1 MTINNIN
8 YNTAEIPFG
17 NRQDTRSI
25 RRAVL
30 DRITSVEDRAFNFIE
45 STVVNNIETF
55 SQSHPRTVKTLKPAI
70 CGLLTFRN
78 NNSALFVMII
88 LIAIAIGEAASII
101 LAWRFL
107 EFLALSEITV
117 AIGAAAMAPISL
129 ASLTFHVILV
139 SVVFSKLARKQLNQ
153 SIEIDELTATFFRLD
168 PEFVAALNEW
178 SRNESRQLNSEWI
191 QAREEIIYCYNI
203 EDTSLSLEHFHL
215 HSLPDIF
222 DNPNFR
228 DNLEQLYLHDNCLTR
243 LPESIGNLQL
253 LSRLNLADNRQLS
266 GLHPSILQ
274 LPPRCIVD
282 ITNCNFSETLLATI
296 REIVRDP
303 NYAGPRISHSMRN
316 SFNRFDIEPTIGQ
329 SLRNFYRISGKNY
342 NGLPNLEE
350 VPNLRLWLHKLTLVA
365 DFKGRSQQA
374 FVTKIVEYLERANE
388 DSSFRDVFSATISDA
403 VNTCGDRVALSVL
416 KLGITYKLS
425 TIDLTN
431 IQSVHHLLTRGVW
444 ALELLHE
451 IARQKI
457 PTLQMFDEI
466 EVYLGYPVK
475 LKEELD
481 LPIDIDNMLYFNFSA
496 LTPSDLEIA
505 KNSILS
511 TINNIQEKT
520 SFLIEQPQWLDA
532 LKLKYGEQFAAID
545 KEKERAQSLDD
556 PDYIAIDN
564 VYRKGLTD
572 LTKQALQSFNS

>member
-1 MTINNIN
+1 MTTNTINYI
-8 YNTAEIPFG
+8 TAERPFG

-25 RRAVL
+25 RRAIL
-30 DRITSVEDRAFNFIE
+30 DRITSVADRAFNFIE
-45 STVVNNIETF
+45 STVSNNIE
-55 SQSHPRTVKTLKPAI
+55 TLKPAI
-70 CGLLTFRN
+70 CGLLTLRN
-78 NNSALFVMII
+78 DYPTLLGMII
-88 LIAIAIGEAASII
+88 LIPIVIGEVASII

-117 AIGAAAMAPISL
+117 AIGAAALAPISL
-129 ASLTFHVILV
+129 ASLTFPFILMML
-139 SVVFSKLARKQLNQ
+139 VFDALATKQLNQ
-153 SIEIDELTATFFRLD
+153 SIEIDELTAKFFQLD
-168 PEFVAALNEW
+168 PEFVTALNEW
-178 SRNESRQLNSEWI
+178 SRNESRELNSEWI
-191 QAREEIIYCYNI
+191 QARKEIISSYNTKN
-203 EDTSLSLEHFHL
+203 TSLSLEHFHL

-243 LPESIGNLQL
+243 LPESIGNLQS

-274 LPPRCIVD
+274 LRLRCIVD
-282 ITNCNFSETLLATI
+282 ITNCNFSETVIARI
-296 REIVRDP
+296 REIVREA
-303 NYAGPRISHSMRN
+303 NYAGPRISHSMPN
-316 SFNRFDIEPTIGQ
+316 SFNRFEIEPTIEQ
-329 SLRNFYRISGKNY
+329 SLRNFYRISGRNY

-365 DFKGRSQQA
+365 DFEGQSQQA

-388 DSSFRDVFSATISDA
+388 DSSFCDVFSATILDA

-481 LPIDIDNMLYFNFSA
+481 LPVDIDNMLYFNFSA

-505 KNSILS
+505 KNSVLS

-532 LKLKYGEQFAAID
+532 LKLKYREQFAAID
-545 KEKERAQSLDD
+545 EKKERAQSLDE

-564 VYRKGLTD
+564 VYRKGLSD
-572 LTKQALQSFNS
+572 LTRQALQSFNS